1 MLSEFF
7 TPRDLELIKPAMLLA
22 LFGCGILLTDL
33 LHDARHKY
41 LNAITALLGLG
52 FTGIQLF
59 LMQQAMSAAGY
70 FEPGVAGAGLSGF
83 NGAIVVDAFA
93 LYFNWIFLI
102 AAAIAILFS
111 VRYLEI
117 EKEQHGEYYA
127 LILFSLVGMY
137 FLATG
142 TDLITLF
149 IGLETMALSVY
160 VLAGFLRGDR
170 RSNEAAMKY
179 LILGAFSSGIL
190 VFGFSLLYGIGGST
204 NIHVIGEALAR
215 RPAGDVLVILAL
227 VTTATGLLFKVAA
240 VPFHQWAPDVY
251 EGAPTSITG
260 FMSTAPKAA
269 AFAFLIR
276 MFLVALGP
284 IRPAWEGLLAAVA
297 VMTMTLGNFAAI
309 SQNNT
314 KRLFAY
320 SSISHVGY
328 MLLGLVAGNETGLKG
343 ILIYLLVYAFMNLG
357 AFTVLVSL
365 RRKNIIGDEIEDL
378 SGLFFKNPGSAL
390 MMLIFLLSLAGI
402 PPTAGFLGKYFIFLS
417 LIESGHY
424 YLAVFAV
431 LYVVVA
437 LYYYFRMVVMM
448 FMREETEPERIT
460 VSPGIGVALGV
471 TLVMT
476 LVIGI
481 YPEPFV
487 RLATGS
493 LLVPFR

>member
-1 MLSEFF
+1 MLNEFF
-7 TPRDLELIKPAMLLA
+7 TSRDLELIKPAMLLA

-52 FTGIQLF
+52 FTGVQLY
-59 LMQQAMSAAGY
+59 LMQRAMSAAGY
-70 FEPGVAGAGLSGF
+70 FDPGVTGGPSGF

-93 LYFNWIFLI
+93 LYFSLIFLI
-102 AAAIAILFS
+102 AAAITILFS

-142 TDLITLF
+142 MDLITLF

-160 VLAGFLRGDR
+160 VLAGFLRSDR

-179 LILGAFSSGIL
+179 LVLGAFSSGIL
-190 VFGFSLLYGIGGST
+190 AFGFSLLYGLSGST
-204 NIHVIGEALAR
+204 NIQVIAEALR
-215 RPAGDVLVILAL
+215 RRGGVDVLVLMAL
-227 VTTATGLLFKVAA
+227 ITTATGLLFKVAA

-276 MFLVALGP
+276 MFMVGLGP
-284 IRPAWEGLLAAVA
+284 LRPTWEGLLAAVA
-297 VMTMTLGNFAAI
+297 VMTMTLGNLAAI

-328 MLLGLVAGNETGLKG
+328 MLLGLVAGNEAGMKG
-343 ILIYLLVYAFMNLG
+343 ILIYLLVYTFMNLG
-357 AFTVLVSL
+357 VFTVLVSL
-365 RRKNIIGDEIEDL
+365 RRKEIIGDEIEDL
-378 SGLFFKNPGSAL
+378 SGLFFKNPVPAV

-417 LIESGHY
+417 LIETGHY

-431 LYVVVA
+431 LYVAVA

-448 FMREETEPERIT
+448 FMREAADTERVSI
-460 VSPGIGVALGV
+460 SPGVGVALAV
-471 TLVMT
+471 TLAMT
-476 LVIGI
+476 LIIGI
-481 YPEPFV
+481 YPDPFI

-493 LLVPFR
+493 LLGSFR